1 MQLQILTDG
10 SVVLFRALFRFW
22 QLILILKNICKQMM
36 SNLVLEEGA
45 PLQIESVSL
54 PTATFS
60 KFQPL
65 SEDFLDISNP
75 KAGNTKKGIT
85 QTWQTSLFYFL

>member
-1 MQLQILTDG
+1 
-10 SVVLFRALFRFW
+10 
-22 QLILILKNICKQMM
+22 MM
-36 SNLVLEEGA
+36 ANLVLEEGA
-45 PLQIESVSL
+45 LLQVESVSL

-75 KAGNTKKGIT
+75 KAGDNKKRLKQIWHTIIFFISPLLDSYSHFGIIY
-85 QTWQTSLFYFL
+85 SLLEDKTIRKQ